1 MQYCYCNFIAQNFVI
16 FAFHKFDMFVESNIC
31 IKKYYKFD
39 DISSSVIL
47 DVYHYDIFIKH
58 TMNNENT
65 EAYTIMD
72 VYM

>member
-1 MQYCYCNFIAQNFVI
+1 
-16 FAFHKFDMFVESNIC
+16 MFVESNIC